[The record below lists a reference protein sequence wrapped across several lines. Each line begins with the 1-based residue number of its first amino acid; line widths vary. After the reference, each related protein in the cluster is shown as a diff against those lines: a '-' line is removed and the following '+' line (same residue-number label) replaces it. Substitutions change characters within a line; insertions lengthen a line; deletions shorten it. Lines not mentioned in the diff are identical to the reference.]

1 MTLLKEFREEF
12 DKYGFI
18 LTAAVAA
25 TGSTVDT
32 AYDIPNLSKYLDYI
46 HIMAYDFHGSYDGV
60 TGQNAP
66 LYASSVD
73 TTAAQKLLN
82 VVSKTGKFLMILLS
96 SYAFFFVFFS
106 LAS

>member
-1 MTLLKEFREEF
+1 M
-12 DKYGFI
+12 D
-18 LTAAVAA
+18 A
-25 TGSTVDT
+25 

-46 HIMAYDFHGSYDGV
+46 HVMTYDFHGSYDGV

-82 VVSKTGKFLMILLS
+82 VVSDNLNHVCQTHLYLTCPIAS
-96 SYAFFFVFFS
+96 SSKQV
-106 LAS
+106 